1 MPLSRANGVDI
12 WYEISGDGPPL
23 LLVHANPFDHDL
35 FLYQRAR
42 FSTWFRV
49 IAVDI
54 RSYGRS
60 ARVATP
66 FTIDDM
72 VADVMGVIHDEGA
85 EGAVILGVS
94 VGSRIVMKMGIDHT
108 DEIAAII
115 AVGSGSEP
123 RGANFD
129 RRIKGYEGPDLP
141 GYHAEHLRSLVS
153 PAFAASPL
161 GRYLLNIFSER
172 DPTLSGKAI
181 AQGFRALAV
190 SDVTEGCRTLD
201 LPVLV
206 VNGALDNAL
215 PRGRGM
221 ADLLPRGRHVTIP
234 GAGHACCLEDPAA
247 FDAAVIDFLTS
258 EKLMPAL

>member
-12 WYEISGDGPPL
+12 WYEVSGEGPPL
-23 LLVHANPFDHDL
+23 VLVHANPFDHDL
-35 FLYQRAR
+35 WLYQRAR

-60 ARVATP
+60 ARVETP
-66 FTIDDM
+66 FTLEDM
-72 VADVMGVIHDEGA
+72 AADVWGVMRDERA
-85 EGAVILGVS
+85 TEAVIMGIS
-94 VGSRIVMKMGIDHT
+94 VGSRIVMQLGIDHADT
-108 DEIAAII
+108 VRAIV

-129 RRIKGYEGPDLP
+129 RRIRGYGGDDLP
-141 GYHAEHLRSLVS
+141 AYHAEHLRSLVA
-153 PAFAASPL
+153 PEFPETPM
-161 GRYLLNIFSER
+161 GRYLLGIFSER

-201 LPVLV
+201 LPTLV
-206 VNGALDNAL
+206 VNGEFDNAL
-215 PRGRGM
+215 PRGRAM
-221 ADLLPRGRHVTIP
+221 AELLPRGRHVMIP
-234 GAGHACCLEDPAA
+234 GTGHACCLEAPWA
-247 FDAAVIDFLTS
+247 FDAAVIDFLKA

>member
-12 WYEISGDGPPL
+12 WYEVSGEGPPL
-23 LLVHANPFDHDL
+23 VLVHANPFDHDL
-35 FLYQRAR
+35 WLYQRAR

-60 ARVATP
+60 ARVETP

-72 VADVMGVIHDEGA
+72 TDDVWGVMADTRAVP
-85 EGAVILGVS
+85 AVIMGIS
-94 VGSRIVMKMGIDHT
+94 VGSRIVMKMAIDRPR
-108 DEIAAII
+108 DVAAVI

-129 RRIKGYEGPDLP
+129 RRIAGYEGPDLP
-141 GYHAEHLRSLVS
+141 AYHARHLRELVAPGF
-153 PAFAASPL
+153 PATRL
-161 GRYLLNIFSER
+161 GAHLLAMFSER

-190 SDVTEGCRTLD
+190 SDVTEGCRGLD
-201 LPVLV
+201 VPVLV
-206 VNGALDNAL
+206 VNGAFDNAL
-215 PRGRGM
+215 PRGRAM
-221 ADLLPRGRHVTIP
+221 AEILPRGRHVTIA
-234 GAGHACCLEDPAA
+234 GTGHACCLEDPAA
-247 FDAAVIDFLTS
+247 FDAAAIDFLRA
-258 EKLMPAL
+258 EKLMPAP